1 MFSYLR
7 GKSIQATVN
16 RAVVVFLLLLLT
28 VSVLGVMSSHSAKLE
43 IERIN
48 RIAVDQSDYAQ
59 AADRNRLNAMI
70 ALFSYERLLGN
81 RQADEA
87 AKRARLA
94 EADEHIGKSVE
105 YLERFQKMPVLS
117 AEEGRRAVEG
127 YQAQLALMVDLLR
140 QQSAALR
147 KGDLETYRTLEKRVL
162 GEEQP
167 VLEEAMARLFAFFTS
182 FANAEMKHYEET
194 LQLYAVF
201 GGLALCC
208 SILVLL
214 LLRASLF
221 RLVVRPIEEVA
232 EHLQR
237 LAKADLSQ
245 SIEVTVQNEVGHL
258 QQAMRDMQGSLREIV
273 GTVRASS
280 AAIYEGAQEISRGNV
295 DLSSRTEQQA
305 ASLQQTAASMEQMT
319 STVQQNADNARTA
332 SALANDASDTVDKGR
347 EVVAQVVD
355 TMQGIADSSQ
365 QIASIINVIDSIAF
379 QTNILALNASV
390 EAARA
395 GEQGR
400 GFAVVAGEVRT
411 LAGRSAEAAKEIKT
425 LIQDSSRRVEEG
437 SQLAEQAG
445 RTMVDMVAAVRRV
458 TDIIDEIS
466 AASQEQSDG
475 IGQINVAIAQM
486 DEVTQQNAGLVQ
498 QATTASTALDA
509 EAHRL
514 EEVVAVFRLGQ
525 ESARRAPARSMPP
538 ARPQPATQPEGAAQP
553 ATGGRQPVAA
563 SAQEQWEEF

>member
-1 MFSYLR
+1 M
-7 GKSIQATVN
+7 I
-16 RAVVVFLLLLLT
+16 
-28 VSVLGVMSSHSAKLE
+28 
-43 IERIN
+43 
-48 RIAVDQSDYAQ
+48 
-59 AADRNRLNAMI
+59 AMI
-70 ALFSYERLLGN
+70 TYERLQGS

-87 AKRARLA
+87 SKRKLL
-94 EADEHIGKSVE
+94 EEIDEHIGKSAD
-105 YLERFQKMPVLS
+105 YLERFQKMPVLVS
-117 AEEGRRAVEG
+117 DEGRMAVER
-127 YQAQLALMVDLLR
+127 YQAQLGLMVDLLR

-147 KGDLETYRTLEKRVL
+147 KGDLDVYRSLEKRVL
-162 GEEQP
+162 GQEQP
-167 VLEEAMARLFAFFTS
+167 VLEEAMVDLFAFFS
-182 FANAEMKHYEET
+182 RFANAEMKRYEES
-194 LQLYAVF
+194 LQLYALL
-201 GGLALCC
+201 GGLALGC

-214 LLRASLF
+214 LLRAMLF
-221 RLVVRPIEEVA
+221 GRVVRPIEEAVV
-232 EHLQR
+232 HLQR

-245 SIEVTVQNEVGHL
+245 TVQVSADNEVGHL
-258 QQAMRDMQGSLREIV
+258 QQAMRDMQDNLREIV

-305 ASLQQTAASMEQMT
+305 ASLQETAASMEQMT

-332 SALANDASDTVDKGR
+332 SALASDASNTVGKGR
-347 EVVAQVVD
+347 EVVAEVVD
-355 TMQGIADSSQ
+355 TMQGIAASSQ

-425 LIQDSSRRVEEG
+425 LIEDSTLRVEEG

-498 QATTASTALDA
+498 QATTASSALDE

-514 EEVVAVFRLGQ
+514 EQAVAVFRLGHETAARAVAGPPQ
-525 ESARRAPARSMPP
+525 AVRRA
-538 ARPQPATQPEGAAQP
+538 EAAADAEFAQAAP
-553 ATGGRQPVAA
+553 SRRQSAPA